1 MEVEGAEQ
9 EQAQGT
15 GLQGS
20 QWGNLPFSM
29 EYVLSLSAVQNI
41 CGVASHLADLMP
53 VESSVCVMYQQ
64 CFHVGCPVC
73 SSLSVRKSPTSRRPL
88 VLSGSVGSDT
98 ELEIFLYNFS
108 QGPLPRGK
116 GILSFFSKGGFS
128 IQGLMS

>member
-29 EYVLSLSAVQNI
+29 EYVLSLNAVQNI

-53 VESSVCVMYQQ
+53 VESSVCVVPCGMPCVLQ
-64 CFHVGCPVC
+64 PV
-73 SSLSVRKSPTSRRPL
+73 SKEKPYKQEALSIKW
-88 VLSGSVGSDT
+88 
-98 ELEIFLYNFS
+98 
-108 QGPLPRGK
+108 
-116 GILSFFSKGGFS
+116 
-128 IQGLMS
+128 